1 MYQTSLALNRQSSYL
16 QQAPLLNDG
25 EEKAERTNEQLQQAS
40 IAPPTPFSQ
49 EHPVATRLIETT
61 GQVLS
66 SNGWSRT
73 NH

>member
-25 EEKAERTNEQLQQAS
+25 KRKQREQMNTTTGFDRSAQGLF
-40 IAPPTPFSQ
+40 P
-49 EHPVATRLIETT
+49 EHPVRNSTPSRQRAGSLVQWVR
-61 GQVLS
+61 
-66 SNGWSRT
+66 RT